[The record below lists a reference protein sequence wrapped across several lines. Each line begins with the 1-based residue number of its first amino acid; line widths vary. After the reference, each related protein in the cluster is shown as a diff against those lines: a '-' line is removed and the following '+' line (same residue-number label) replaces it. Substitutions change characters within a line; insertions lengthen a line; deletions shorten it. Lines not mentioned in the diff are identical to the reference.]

1 MQILSNI
8 GCFDFSKS
16 VVRPKYRTNKRQKL
30 RFGLVAR
37 MFSVSQLRLKSV
49 QITKL
54 PNVGDLTIHVCLGRS
69 HFNRKI
75 LKYHMV

>member
-37 MFSVSQLRLKSV
+37 MFSVSHLRLIKIS
-49 QITKL
+49 
-54 PNVGDLTIHVCLGRS
+54 PNH
-69 HFNRKI
+69 KI
-75 LKYHMV
+75 AQCWRFDHTCMFRTWPF

>member
-37 MFSVSQLRLKSV
+37 MFSVSQLRLKLV

-54 PNVGDLTIHVCLGRS
+54 PNVGDLTIHVCLGHS
-69 HFNRKI
+69 HFNRKV
-75 LKYHMV
+75 LKYQMV